1 MQVLARVVS
10 SVSLSV
16 SVGLA
21 SPVAAAAQAPAGA
34 EQEYRDLEHRTK
46 LDLDREWLAYGQER
60 STRPFADYV
69 QARYVK
75 RRDIGRGLVV
85 GGAGV
90 GLLGTALFFLGF
102 PRNDAPGKGMV
113 IASYACFGV
122 MGGAVI
128 VGAVMW
134 SRNFRRLERLEA
146 VTLALGPR
154 GRVRLSAAGPIALPR
169 GAGFGVGLTF

>member
-10 SVSLSV
+10 SVSLSLT
-16 SVGLA
+16 VGLA
-21 SPVAAAAQAPAGA
+21 SPVAGAAQAPSA
-34 EQEYRDLEHRTK
+34 EQEYRDLEQRTK
-46 LDLDREWLAYGQER
+46 LDLDKEWLAYGQAR
-60 STRPFADYV
+60 DTRPFADYV
-69 QARYVK
+69 TARYVK

-90 GLLGTALFFLGF
+90 GLIGTALFSLGF

-134 SRNFRRLERLEA
+134 ARNFRRLERLET

-154 GRVRLSAAGPIALPR
+154 GRVRLNAAGPIGLPR
-169 GAGFGVGLTF
+169 GAGFGVGLSF